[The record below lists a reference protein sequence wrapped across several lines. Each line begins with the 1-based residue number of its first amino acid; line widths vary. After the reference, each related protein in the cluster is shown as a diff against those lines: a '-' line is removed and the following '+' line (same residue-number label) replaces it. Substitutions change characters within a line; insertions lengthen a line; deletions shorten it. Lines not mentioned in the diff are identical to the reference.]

1 MSANGSTESNE
12 GALPPQAS
20 APLHKYVHIDGLLRI
35 LGGSIRFTQPGAFND
50 PFELLPELIAP
61 AVEHPQ
67 NLTISFD
74 TMAKRRDPPVGE
86 VPSSE
91 ELDSSDVISRD
102 IVKEL
107 NRTIGIFCLSKIN
120 DLLLMWSH
128 YAEQYAGAVIE
139 FDGSNDFFAGQIEVE
154 YRPLR
159 PRKNISAY
167 LIANQPVP
175 VAELCVKSDQ
185 WAYEREVRIVRPLS
199 DCKATTASDPRG
211 FYYANPLNIKRPAD
225 PEGLSVADDDV
236 VLFQVQPN
244 GNFLDMAMIAEHHA
258 QHVGIHR
265 MIRTAVKIFNDR
277 MRQVQSF
284 DVRGHLPE
292 LRTRSPNAISKP
304 RPHSFGSISSG
315 ENFSPAKSEN
325 RRWFR
330 LRRSL
335 D

>member
-20 APLHKYVHIDGLLRI
+20 APLYKYVHIDGLLRI

-120 DLLLMWSH
+120 DSLLMWSH

-139 FDGSNDFFAGQIEVE
+139 FDGPNDFFAGQVEVE

-167 LIANQPVP
+167 LIANQRVP
-175 VAELCVKSDQ
+175 VAEWCVKSNQ

-199 DCKATTASDPRG
+199 DCKATTASDPWG
-211 FYYANPLNIKRPAD
+211 FPIFVQDISIDCIRSVTLGERTKISDQRAVFELVNRQQHGVATLEHQPLRKP
-225 PEGLSVADDDV
+225 P
-236 VLFQVQPN
+236 Q
-244 GNFLDMAMIAEHHA
+244 
-258 QHVGIHR
+258 
-265 MIRTAVKIFNDR
+265 
-277 MRQVQSF
+277 
-284 DVRGHLPE
+284 
-292 LRTRSPNAISKP
+292 LRA
-304 RPHSFGSISSG
+304 G
-315 ENFSPAKSEN
+315 
-325 RRWFR
+325 
-330 LRRSL
+330 
-335 D
+335 